1 MEAYWHDIVVDLIIS
16 ICKLEMDLAVR
27 GKLEIV
33 SYHDSHFK
41 FSAHSKVHF
50 KFAN

>member
-1 MEAYWHDIVVDLIIS
+1 MEAYWHDIVVDLRIS

-27 GKLEIV
+27 GKLEMAV
-33 SYHDSHFK
+33 MVGDNFQ